1 MIRSNRVLTLILAGS
16 NPNIAFYACKLQET
30 KSCAVTLVSPTIQSE
45 KIRWETPKGEHTT
58 VTPAAFYH
66 GITDI
71 PSNNT
76 FDVVIL
82 SSTSLQSIQTDCAM
96 IAPYLS
102 RDTVILIES
111 TGFVSLEPFVR
122 MSFPDLDGLTIC
134 SIMNEADVRQLDG
147 RTFLHTVRENDN
159 RIYFGTSSEDSNVK
173 NSVNF
178 GKVYK
183 LLQLI
188 QQDSRGEISL
198 LKSTVPKEFTTYQW
212 KLALPRI
219 VFNPLSIIFES
230 EFPEQLADQILCKPL
245 ITGTINEIF
254 KIIKRMDCKLVRGS
268 ENEAN
273 LFKHWSQSYPRT
285 SSNRNYVNSTPMF
298 YAFYNQLDLNID
310 LLLLQPIL
318 LADDH
323 GIRTPYLEN
332 LYSLICQLS
341 KMNEKE
347 SRSLFFNRKSS
358 LNEIEASKLD
368 LVNAQYHSQLKEI
381 RQMTDDI
388 LKLEDYKKKL
398 NAVISEQ
405 EAARAAIESDLSSQ
419 SLKLQRLNID
429 VENQQRKVTDLER
442 VHGTLSK
449 DIKKLE
455 DLRTTDRSTPAT
467 KDITPERAET
477 DKSSTNYY
485 SSAKSNN
492 NNNQDVA
499 RDSIY
504 NPENLEDLRDI
515 ALYGAGL
522 EEEAFHDAPNDAP
535 IQNQEFRSA
544 NGSAPPQSTNPT
556 SLQERESILQQK
568 ERELATRELA
578 LHQRQQANGSL
589 GPQRPI
595 AFKSGSNGPVDP
607 RRSQLP
613 GELQLPP
620 FVHQGV
626 NSQNP
631 QMPMPHA
638 QNGNYQHNGHPGPNG
653 YFPPP
658 LDQAPPHGLPPN
670 GLPTNGM
677 PNSLRG
683 NSITSSTPRYG
694 APPQQMMAPMKMP
707 NSASNGQNRQSR
719 LGSINTAM
727 NPYFDPNQPYPP
739 QGYGPQ
745 NQLQP
750 QFQMQYGGQYQN
762 QYGNPMY
769 GNYTGP
775 DPSMEMRSKPHRR
788 QAHRSTISE
797 VGEGLSALDMG
808 GRGGMPMP
816 GVPNTSASS
825 KNMKNRSSVNI
836 NLKPIAYQNNPAS
849 QRRSVST
856 ANVLL
861 SSNMPYGAAPPFN
874 QNQQSN
880 TAERQS
886 PDPQVKASHLQVP
899 EGSSASNSTN
909 SVETP
914 NNNEDFKPITLLVP
928 PAESEA
934 KPLGGV
940 TTSNNEKKEKKK
952 KGLFKRKG

>member
-1 MIRSNRVLTLILAGS
+1 
-16 NPNIAFYACKLQET
+16 
-30 KSCAVTLVSPTIQSE
+30 
-45 KIRWETPKGEHTT
+45 
-58 VTPAAFYH
+58 
-66 GITDI
+66 
-71 PSNNT
+71 
-76 FDVVIL
+76 
-82 SSTSLQSIQTDCAM
+82 M

-102 RDTVILIES
+102 KDTVILIES
-111 TGFVSLEPFVR
+111 TGFVCLEPFVR
-122 MSFPDLDGLTIC
+122 MSFPDLDGLAIC
-134 SIMNEADVRQLDG
+134 SIMNEADVRQLDR
-147 RTFLHTVRENDN
+147 RTFLHTIRENDN
-159 RIYFGTSSEDSNVK
+159 RIYFGTSSENSNIK

-178 GKVYK
+178 GKIYK

-188 QQDSRGEISL
+188 QQDSKGEISL

-347 SRSLFFNRKSS
+347 SRSIFFSRKLS

-368 LVNAQYHSQLKEI
+368 LVNTQYHSQLKEI
-381 RQMTDDI
+381 RQMTEDI

-398 NAVISEQ
+398 DTVIKEQ
-405 EAARAAIESDLSSQ
+405 EAARATIENDLSSQ

-429 VENQQRKVTDLER
+429 VENQQRKVNELER
-442 VHGTLSK
+442 IHGSLLQ

-455 DLRTTDRSTPAT
+455 DQRTTDRSALST
-467 KDITPERAET
+467 KDVTPEKPET
-477 DKSSTNYY
+477 NKSPANHYSSTKPNDNV
-485 SSAKSNN
+485 S
-492 NNNQDVA
+492 QDVA

-522 EEEAFHDAPNDAP
+522 EEEAFHDAPNDTP
-535 IQNQEFRSA
+535 VEKQEFGSP
-544 NGSAPPQSTNPT
+544 NGTAHSRQVNI
-556 SLQERESILQQK
+556 SLQQRESILQQK
-568 ERELATRELA
+568 ERELANRELA

-589 GPQRPI
+589 GLQRPH
-595 AFKSGSNGPVDP
+595 AVKSSLSGPADS

-613 GELQLPP
+613 GEFQPLP
-620 FVHQGV
+620 FGHQGA
-626 NSQNP
+626 NP
-631 QMPMPHA
+631 QVPNPQTPVPHN
-638 QNGNYQHNGHPGPNG
+638 QNGNFQLNGHPGPNG

-658 LDQAPPHGLPPN
+658 LDQHTPHELSPN
-670 GLPTNGM
+670 GLATNGM

-683 NSITSSTPRYG
+683 NSITSGTPRYG
-694 APPQQMMAPMKMP
+694 APPPQMMAPMKMT
-707 NSASNGQNRQSR
+707 NSASNGQNRQLR
-719 LGSINTAM
+719 LSSINTAV
-727 NPYFDPNQPYPP
+727 NPYFDPNQPYPA

-762 QYGNPMY
+762 HYGGNPLY
-769 GNYTGP
+769 GNYMGP
-775 DPSMEMRSKPHRR
+775 DPSMEMRAKLHRG

-825 KNMKNRSSVNI
+825 KNMKNRSSVNV
-836 NLKPIAYQNNPAS
+836 NLKSVAYQPNPAS

-856 ANVLL
+856 ANMLL
-861 SSNMPYGAAPPFN
+861 SSSMPYGAAPSFS
-874 QNQQSN
+874 QNAQSN
-880 TAERQS
+880 TTERQS

-928 PAESEA
+928 PTEPES

-940 TTSNNEKKEKKK
+940 ITSNNEKKEKKK